1 MIIYKINSYFLG
13 GLIGFVDAW
22 KWSVDV
28 WVSDDIEPVFV
39 FKTVKNDILKFQNIP
54 RKIFYTFQREKIPT
68 RTT

>member
-13 GLIGFVDAW
+13 GLKGFVDAW

-39 FKTVKNDILKFQNIP
+39 LKTVKK
-54 RKIFYTFQREKIPT
+54 
-68 RTT
+68 